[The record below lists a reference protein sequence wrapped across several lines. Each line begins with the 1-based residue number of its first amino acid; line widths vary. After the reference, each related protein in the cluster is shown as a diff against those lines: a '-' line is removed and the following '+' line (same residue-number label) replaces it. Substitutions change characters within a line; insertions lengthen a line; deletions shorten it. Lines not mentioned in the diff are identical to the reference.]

1 MSWMQRGER
10 LRGRTIMLAAGMPE
24 GEPGGDADARIG
36 GWDIDQAIVAL
47 ARAVFVEGGR
57 LVAESDAHLTLLLA
71 MIAGEYQTQRFAEGS
86 GHADADLTPSVRVHR
101 TRPRSDRED
110 EDEALL
116 ERYSLVDFADRA
128 NDDPFAESKIS
139 APSPRDE
146 PIALVCIGGGAGV
159 IEQAHR
165 FASKE
170 SYRPIFVL
178 KTTGGAAARLAVD
191 PVLTVEAIDTAI
203 AEQVWSRARARLEA
217 TEFEFDRRR
226 YEFEV
231 RIVPYPVIMQT
242 IVDRLARG
250 DDYVTA

>member
-24 GEPGGDADARIG
+24 GEPDGDAETRIG
-36 GWDIDQAIVAL
+36 SWDIDQAIAAL
-47 ARAVFVEGGR
+47 ARAVFAEGGT
-57 LVAESDAHLTLLLA
+57 LVAESDAPLTLLLS

-86 GHADADLTPSVRVHR
+86 GQADADQMPSVRVHR
-101 TRPRSDRED
+101 TRPHSDRED
-110 EDEALL
+110 EDVALL
-116 ERYSLVDFADRA
+116 ERYRLVDFVDQAD
-128 NDDPFAESKIS
+128 DDPFAENSIS
-139 APSPRDE
+139 APSLRDE
-146 PIALVCIGGGAGV
+146 PIALFCIGGGAGV

-178 KTTGGAAARLAVD
+178 KTTGGAAARLIVD
-191 PVLTVEAIDTAI
+191 PELTVEAIDTAI

-217 TEFEFDRRR
+217 TEFEVDRRR
-226 YEFEV
+226 YEVEE

-250 DDYVTA
+250 DDYITA